1 MVQQARDFGQSY
13 QSNSCLLSLS
23 RAKTTAKLH
32 SARVSRD
39 LSSPAFTALFPY
51 TPAAKAI
58 LLFYKVARCNQT
70 SLWKKKKLLN
80 R

>member
-13 QSNSCLLSLS
+13 QSNSLLSLN

-51 TPAAKAI
+51 APAAKAI
-58 LLFYKVARCNQT
+58 LLFYKVARCYQT
-70 SLWKKKKLLN
+70 SLWKKN
-80 R
+80 AE